1 MSISEDDHNYYS
13 LDPHRQPSLPSG
25 YEPSPIRYS
34 RLVQNRV
41 SHTPEPTSN
50 ARYSIAPLPALAYTP
65 SPRSRVKPSPVSTSF
80 EQYTSNASVNGF
92 ITEPPNDECSSDPHD
107 FYRRYR
113 DPFGRGLGEP
123 LGQAD
128 IVVAGREEGVTASK
142 YPHRESP
149 ISARSNGTKLASR
162 LYDHPVFRSSPSA
175 LNNKGQPSQPKSNPS
190 LTSPSRNRQTSLKEL
205 VNKFNQ
211 TPDEPPPL
219 PKKSVTHN
227 TLSASSAVPS
237 SAPFTRGRTSSQ
249 SKGSGARFV
258 SQESS
263 SGAEQLPRPTKVGQR
278 RRRRDSGISP
288 SPTSTQS
295 SRSQLHEEPV
305 ASNTYVSHSVLHQ
318 IPKEEGTLRKP
329 LFGELLALDT
339 DKKDPSYGI
348 PRPWRRRGSEGSMHS
363 PNPMFSD
370 YRQNQDLLISPT
382 SWSPVFM
389 TSPED
394 IRSERKSTSHSP
406 GLHRRARSDIASK
419 ANAPSAL
426 GKHVSVMSP
435 SRDQP
440 SPITSPNMKRNSQS
454 RIPISTRRRSTT
466 SESGHSATS
475 TRPNSVMSR
484 TPTQRVQ
491 SPQGSTASVESL
503 QRSASP
509 SRTPRA
515 TPVKSSA
522 RHNHGLTIQHVKP
535 NSLHAI
541 ITATS
546 TQKSPPLRGSR
557 TRQPVSTASTAAS
570 RARTAERFGHGENGP
585 KSPKERRPKKLP
597 ELGQVDFAARRQA
610 ISQAFTKSI
619 QENERKEEL
628 EAERRLTSRTLLGLQ
643 NGGKRKE
650 GEEPD
655 EASGVSDFSGI
666 HEEQSNNEEA
676 PESEPHVF
684 EHVSQLQPKTERD
697 LTINTAHLSERSV
710 LDLRQED
717 SPTLGLDD
725 QFGIIDHSEGKDV
738 TPPSEAEPLSA
749 VTAST
754 NDTADTFFDNEPQE
768 DEASPSENRR
778 SLLSH
783 VMSMRESSPA
793 SMRQVA
799 TTDGSSSDRDDEI
812 SIHIML
818 RNTPVEA
825 HTDESNNLYGDLFKR
840 VPPKEK
846 LEAEAKTGSWN
857 LSNVSKDYQALDRD
871 PVIPMEK
878 IDEHSMQAPGESAHT
893 SYSTIAS
900 TTLSNDTQ
908 QPWSPAP
915 LSSPATDRSTL
926 DSDTYSTINGILNH
940 YHNPSVLSP
949 DLMNDFQQ
957 QMMRQ
962 TPDLAKQGGWDPK
975 KVTQLYL
982 QKFAH
987 GRFAQTNNLPERS
1000 NSPTP
1005 RGHTSR
1011 TPSSN
1016 LIENSHT
1023 ITSSREQLTTTDPAR
1038 VSLEVVGD
1046 GDGPQRASLNN
1057 ADDWASVSPSIMDY
1071 MPHQADIAD
1080 SPEESMPP
1088 PLPPKNDIKATKK
1101 NGVSDISANSHSSVD
1116 LRPELPAIQGTGG
1129 DLGLAINIEPPHDVD
1144 PPQLRK
1150 PPSLPGYA
1158 PPPPPEILVQNR
1170 LSDEFVQY
1178 PSTNHRTN
1186 DRPEGPNATS
1196 PPIGIGETPYQL
1208 PTRNEPADSPGS
1220 VIPLDGPNKTH
1231 SPTPE
1236 QKRLTRR
1243 RHIIKEL
1250 VDTEHS
1256 FGQDMKV
1263 VDDIYKG
1270 TSNVIVVPAEDV
1282 KVLFGNSDQIV
1293 SFSTNFLDALKQ
1305 ASKSV
1310 YVLPKSKR
1318 WRSKRSSV
1326 ATSNSGDTEDQSSVY
1341 DPELTDDEKDR
1352 KTFIGEAFGHHMPQ
1366 MEKVYAEY
1374 LKNHD
1379 AANQKLQALQKN
1391 PNVQIWLKECRL
1403 YAHDLTSAWDLDSL
1417 LVKPV
1422 QRVLK
1427 YPLLLDQLLDATPES
1442 HPDYTALDIAARGL
1456 KGLSMRINEMKK
1468 RADLMEQ
1475 VTNRKRKDSDIRL
1488 FKGLISRTERLK
1500 QKVGTTDMYEDK
1512 EYSAVTQKFG
1522 TNFFQLQVVMRDVE
1536 MYTSDVQGFV
1546 TRFCDFVMA
1555 IEAYMD
1561 VGQTSYPETESKWRK
1576 FRLTSR
1582 EITMTALTDHVSS
1595 LRSLLILLWK
1605 ADRHRSPL
1613 SVKTSLTP

>member
-1 MSISEDDHNYYS
+1 M
-13 LDPHRQPSLPSG
+13 
-25 YEPSPIRYS
+25 RYS
-34 RLVQNRV
+34 RSVQNRM

-65 SPRSRVKPSPVSTSF
+65 PPRSGVKRSPISTAF
-80 EQYTSNASVNGF
+80 EQYASNASVNGF
-92 ITEPPNDECSSDPHD
+92 TSEPPNDEYSSDPHE

-128 IVVAGREEGVTASK
+128 IVVAGREEGMTTSK
-142 YPHRESP
+142 LPHRESP
-149 ISARSNGTKLASR
+149 IPARSNGTNLASR
-162 LYDHPVFRSSPSA
+162 LYDHPVFRSSPPA
-175 LNNKGQPSQPKSNPS
+175 LANKSRPNQPKSNPS
-190 LTSPSRNRQTSLKEL
+190 LTSPLRNRQTSLKEL

-211 TPDEPPPL
+211 TPDELPPL
-219 PKKSVTHN
+219 PRTSATHKSLGV
-227 TLSASSAVPS
+227 SSA
-237 SAPFTRGRTSSQ
+237 APGGAPLTRGRTSSQ
-249 SKGSGARFV
+249 SKGSGPRFV

-263 SGAEQLPRPTKVGQR
+263 SGAEQLPRLSKVGQR

-295 SRSQLHEEPV
+295 SRSQLQEESI
-305 ASNTYVSHSVLHQ
+305 ASDTFNSHSLGHQ
-318 IPKEEGTLRKP
+318 KLKEEETSRKP
-329 LFGELLALDT
+329 LFGELSMLDT
-339 DKKDPSYGI
+339 DTRDPGYGI

-370 YRQNQDLLISPT
+370 YLQDQDLLISPT
-382 SWSPVFM
+382 SWSPFPV
-389 TSPED
+389 TSPAD
-394 IRSERKSTSHSP
+394 MRSEKKSIPHSP
-406 GLHRRARSDIASK
+406 GLHRRTRSDIANASK
-419 ANAPSAL
+419 PNAPSAL
-426 GKHVSVMSP
+426 GKHVLVMSP
-435 SRDQP
+435 PQDQP
-440 SPITSPNMKRNSQS
+440 SITSPLIVNRNPQS
-454 RIPISTRRRSTT
+454 RIPISTRRTSIT

-475 TRPNSVMSR
+475 TRPNSVISK

-491 SPQGSTASVESL
+491 SPQGSSASVESL
-503 QRSASP
+503 QQSVSP

-515 TPVKSSA
+515 TPVKASP

-541 ITATS
+541 ITSTN

-570 RARTAERFGHGENGP
+570 RARTAERFGHSEKDP
-585 KSPKERRPKKLP
+585 KSPRDRRPKKLP

-610 ISQAFTKSI
+610 ISQAFTKSV

-628 EAERRLTSRTLLGLQ
+628 EAERRLTSRISLGLQ
-643 NGGKRKE
+643 DEGKRE
-650 GEEPD
+650 GIEEPG
-655 EASGVSDFSGI
+655 EASGVSHFSNI
-666 HEEQSNNEEA
+666 AEEQSNTEDA
-676 PESEPHVF
+676 PESKARAF
-684 EHVSQLQPKTERD
+684 EDVSQVLPKTERD

-710 LDLRQED
+710 LDLSQED

-725 QFGIIDHSEGKDV
+725 QFGTVDHSEGKDI
-738 TPPSEAEPLSA
+738 TPPSDAEPLSA
-749 VTAST
+749 VTAGT

-768 DEASPSENRR
+768 DEASPLEDRQ

-793 SMRQVA
+793 SRASMRQVVA
-799 TTDGSSSDRDDEI
+799 IEGSDSDKDDEV

-825 HTDESNNLYGDLFKR
+825 HTEENNDLYGDLFKR
-840 VPPKEK
+840 APPKEK
-846 LEAEAKTGSWN
+846 LEVEAKNASWDLPSTSQEN
-857 LSNVSKDYQALDRD
+857 QSDNHDLEISIEN
-871 PVIPMEK
+871 
-878 IDEHSMQAPGESAHT
+878 IDEHPAQAPGESAHT
-893 SYSTIAS
+893 SYSTIVS
-900 TTLSNDTQ
+900 TTVSTDTQ
-908 QPWSPAP
+908 QPWSPGP

-940 YHNPSVLSP
+940 YHDPSVLSS
-949 DLMNDFQQ
+949 DTMNDFQQ
-957 QMMRQ
+957 QIMRQ
-962 TPDLAKQGGWDPK
+962 TPELAKQGGWDPK

-987 GRFAQTNNLPERS
+987 GRFAQTNVLPEPL
-1000 NSPTP
+1000 NSSVH
-1005 RGHTSR
+1005 RRHISQS
-1011 TPSSN
+1011 TPSNQIGNNRS
-1016 LIENSHT
+1016 ITPSH
-1023 ITSSREQLTTTDPAR
+1023 EQLAITDPAR
-1038 VSLEVVGD
+1038 ISLEVTGD
-1046 GDGPQRASLNN
+1046 GNGLQRASLNN
-1057 ADDWASVSPSIMDY
+1057 AEDWASASPSIMDY
-1071 MPHQADIAD
+1071 MPHQADIGD
-1080 SPEESMPP
+1080 SPEESIPP
-1088 PLPPKNDIKATKK
+1088 PLPPKNDKKAPKK
-1101 NGVSDISANSHSSVD
+1101 DGATDPNTNYHSTASS
-1116 LRPELPAIQGTGG
+1116 RPELPTIRGTGG
-1129 DLGLAINIEPPHDVD
+1129 TLGLAINIESPHDVD
-1144 PPQLRK
+1144 PPQLKK

-1158 PPPPPEILVQNR
+1158 PPPPPQIVAQSRPSNEYVQH
-1170 LSDEFVQY
+1170 
-1178 PSTNHRTN
+1178 PSTDCPVNGHAK
-1186 DRPEGPNATS
+1186 GPKSIS
-1196 PPIGIGETPYQL
+1196 PLIGGGETPYQIL
-1208 PTRNEPADSPGS
+1208 TGDGSADSPDIVLPS
-1220 VIPLDGPNKTH
+1220 EHTNKAN
-1231 SPTPE
+1231 SPTPD

-1270 TSNVIVVPAEDV
+1270 TSNVIIVPAEDV
-1282 KVLFGNSDQIV
+1282 KVLFGNSDQV
-1293 SFSTNFLDALKQ
+1293 VAFSTNFLDALKQ

-1341 DPELTDDEKDR
+1341 GPELNEDERDR
-1352 KTFIGEAFGHHMPQ
+1352 TTFVGEAFGHHMPQ

-1391 PNVQIWLKECRL
+1391 PNVQIWLKECRA
-1403 YAHDLTSAWDLDSL
+1403 YAHDLTTAWDLDSL

-1427 YPLLLDQLLDATPES
+1427 YPLLLDQLLDATPEN
-1442 HPDYTALDIAARGL
+1442 HPDYTALDIAARGM

-1475 VTNRKRKDSDIRL
+1475 VTNRKRKDSDVRL
-1488 FKGLISRTERLK
+1488 FKGLINRTERLK
-1500 QKVGTTDMYEDK
+1500 QKVGTIDMYEDK
-1512 EYSAVTQKFG
+1512 EYSAVVSKFG

-1546 TRFCDFVMA
+1546 TRFCEFVMA

-1582 EITMTALTDHVSS
+1582 EITMTALTDHVNISDPS
-1595 LRSLLILLWK
+1595 YPVHEK
-1605 ADRHRSPL
+1605 
-1613 SVKTSLTP
+1613 LTRTDCCRP